1 MSTIENKEKNIKKG
15 EKGTKPLK
23 ETPDEKQV
31 KENRPAKSAKNV
43 KIRVVPLGGMNEV
56 GKNMTAVEINDE
68 IIVIDSGI
76 KFPDDEMYGIDVI
89 IPDITYLIKNKSKI
103 KGILLTHGHED
114 HIGGLPYVLKEINV
128 PVYGTRLTLGLVENK
143 LKEHTSLKNVRLQ
156 VVKQGQK
163 LKLGAFEVD
172 FIRVSHSIPDAVALA
187 INTPLGV
194 IIHSGDFKID
204 YTPIDG
210 QVMDLQAF
218 AEYGKK
224 GVLLMIADSTNA
236 ERPGHTMSESSVG
249 DTFETI
255 FRHAEGRILVASFA
269 SNVHRVQQIV
279 NAAYSNN
286 RKVAF
291 SGRSMVNISNVA
303 SDLGYLNIPKDCRVE
318 IEDIN
323 RYPDNEICVV
333 TTGSQGEPM
342 AALSRMAS
350 GDHRQMEIQPGDL
363 VIFSSSPIPGNEKSI
378 KKVINGLF
386 ERGADVIYESLAEV
400 HVSGH
405 ACQEELKLLHTLVR
419 PKYFIPAHGEFS
431 HLRQHAILAERLG
444 MSSDNIFVMDIGEVI
459 EFTAEGAAPGKK
471 VPSGVTMIDGLGVG
485 DVGNIVLRDRKML
498 AEEGLIVVVAAISR
512 ETRQLVSGPDVI
524 SRGFVYVRESE
535 ELMNKT
541 REIVRGS
548 IDKCHKKNSTEW
560 SAFKT
565 VIKDDLNNFFYQT
578 MKRSPVIL
586 PIIVEI

>member
-1 MSTIENKEKNIKKG
+1 MTTKKTKAPKN
-15 EKGTKPLK
+15 TK
-23 ETPDEKQV
+23 V
-31 KENRPAKSAKNV
+31 
-43 KIRVVPLGGMNEV
+43 RVVPLGGMNEI
-56 GKNMTAVEINDE
+56 GKNMTAIEVNDD
-68 IIVIDSGI
+68 IIVVDAGI
-76 KFPDDEMYGIDVI
+76 KFPDEEMYGIDVI
-89 IPDITYLIKNKSKI
+89 IPDITYLIKNRSRV
-103 KGILLTHGHED
+103 KGIVLTHGHED
-114 HIGGLPYVLKEINV
+114 HIGGLPYVLKELNV

-143 LKEHTSLKNVRLQ
+143 LKEHTSLKNVKLQ

-163 LKLGAFEVD
+163 IKLGHSEIE

-187 INTPLGV
+187 IDTPLGV

-224 GVLLMIADSTNA
+224 GVLLMMADSTNA

-269 SNVHRVQQIV
+269 SNVHRVQQII
-279 NAAYSNN
+279 NAAYANN

-303 SDLGYLNIPKDCRVE
+303 SDLGYLNIPKDCQIE
-318 IEDIN
+318 IEDLH

-350 GDHRQMEIQPGDL
+350 GDHRQMEIQHGDL
-363 VIFSSSPIPGNEKSI
+363 VIFSSTPIPGNEKSV
-378 KKVINGLF
+378 KKVVNSLF

-431 HLRQHAILAERLG
+431 HLRQHALLAERLG
-444 MSSDNIFVMDIGEVI
+444 MSTENIFVLDIGEVI
-459 EFTAEGAAPGKK
+459 EFTEEGAKPGKK
-471 VPSGVTMIDGLGVG
+471 VQSGMTMIDGLGIG

-498 AEEGLIVVVAAISR
+498 AEEGLIVVVVALSK

-535 ELMNKT
+535 ELMGKT
-541 REIVRGS
+541 RDIVRGS
-548 IDKCHKKNSTEW
+548 IDKCHKKNATEW
-560 SAFKT
+560 SVYKSI
-565 VIKDDLNNFFYQT
+565 IKDDLNNFFYQT

-586 PIIVEI
+586 PIIMEV

>member
-1 MSTIENKEKNIKKG
+1 MATKKPR
-15 EKGTKPLK
+15 ETK
-23 ETPDEKQV
+23 V
-31 KENRPAKSAKNV
+31 
-43 KIRVVPLGGMNEV
+43 RVIPLGGMNEI

-68 IIVIDSGI
+68 IIVIDAGI

-89 IPDITYLIKNKSKI
+89 IPDFTYLIKNKSKV
-103 KGILLTHGHED
+103 KGIFLTHGHED
-114 HIGGLPYVLKEINV
+114 HIGGLPYVLKELNV

-163 LKLGAFEVD
+163 MKVGSFEID

-210 QVMDLQAF
+210 HIMDLQSL
-218 AEYGKK
+218 AEYGQNN
-224 GVLLMIADSTNA
+224 VLLLMADSTNA
-236 ERPGHTMSESSVG
+236 ERPGHTMSESTVG
-249 DTFETI
+249 DTFETL
-255 FRHAEGRILVASFA
+255 FRHAQNRIIVASFA
-269 SNVHRVQQIV
+269 SNIHRVQQIV
-279 NAAYSNN
+279 NAAYDNN

-291 SGRSMVNISNVA
+291 IGRSMVNVVGVA
-303 SDLGYLNIPKDCRVE
+303 SELGYLNIPKDTRID
-318 IEDIN
+318 IEDLN
-323 RYPDNEICVV
+323 RYPDNEVCVV
-333 TTGSQGEPM
+333 TTGSQGETM

-350 GDHRQMEIQPGDL
+350 GEHRQMEIQPGDL
-363 VIFSSSPIPGNEKSI
+363 VIFSSSPIPGNEKGI

-386 ERGADVIYESLAEV
+386 ERGADVIYESLADV

-405 ACQEELKLLHTLVR
+405 ACQEELKLFHALVK

-431 HLRQHAILAERLG
+431 HLRSHALLAERMG
-444 MSSDNIFVMDIGEVI
+444 MSKDNIFVMDIGEVM
-459 EFTAEGAAPGKK
+459 EFTEEGAKLGKK
-471 VPSGVTMIDGLGVG
+471 VPSGMTMIDGLGVG

-498 AEEGLIVVVAAISR
+498 AEEGLIVVVVALSK

-548 IDKCHKKNSTEW
+548 LDKCQKKNATEW
-560 SAFKT
+560 SSYKN

-586 PIIVEI
+586 PIIMEV

>member
-1 MSTIENKEKNIKKG
+1 MTVKKAR
-15 EKGTKPLK
+15 ETK
-23 ETPDEKQV
+23 V
-31 KENRPAKSAKNV
+31 R
-43 KIRVVPLGGMNEV
+43 IVPLGGMNEI

-76 KFPDDEMYGIDVI
+76 KFPDEEMFGIDVI
-89 IPDITYLIKNKSKI
+89 IPDITYLIKNKSKV
-103 KGILLTHGHED
+103 KGIFLTHGHED
-114 HIGGLPYVLKEINV
+114 HIGGLPYVLKELNV

-163 LKLGAFEVD
+163 LKVGAFEID
-172 FIRVSHSIPDAVALA
+172 FIRVSHSIPDAVCLA
-187 INTPLGV
+187 ITTPLGV

-210 QVMDLQAF
+210 QIMDLQAL
-218 AEYGKK
+218 AEYGKN
-224 GVLLMIADSTNA
+224 GVLLLMADSTNA
-236 ERPGHTMSESSVG
+236 ERPGHTMSESTVG
-249 DTFETI
+249 DTFETL
-255 FRHAEGRILVASFA
+255 FRHAQNRIIVASFA
-269 SNVHRVQQIV
+269 SNIHRVQQIV
-279 NAAYSNN
+279 NAAYDNN

-291 SGRSMVNISNVA
+291 TGRSMVNVVGVA
-303 SDLGYLNIPKDCRVE
+303 SELGYLNIPKDTRIEV
-318 IEDIN
+318 EDIN
-323 RYPDNEICVV
+323 RYPDNEVCIV

-350 GDHRQMEIQPGDL
+350 GDHRQIGVQQGDL
-363 VIFSSSPIPGNEKSI
+363 IIFSSSPIPGNEKGI

-405 ACQEELKLLHTLVR
+405 ACQEELKLFHALVK

-431 HLRQHAILAERLG
+431 HLRQHALLAERMG
-444 MSSDNIFVMDIGEVI
+444 MSTDNIFVMDIGEVM
-459 EFTAEGAAPGKK
+459 EFTEEGAKPGKK
-471 VPSGVTMIDGLGVG
+471 VQSGMTMIDGLGIG

-498 AEEGLIVVVAAISR
+498 AEEGLIVVVVALSK
-512 ETRQLVSGPDVI
+512 ETRQLVSGPDII

-535 ELMNKT
+535 ELMSKT
-541 REIVRGS
+541 RDIVRGS
-548 IDKCHKKNSTEW
+548 LDKCQKKNATEW
-560 SAFKT
+560 SSYKN
-565 VIKDDLNNFFYQT
+565 VIKDDLNNYFYQT

-586 PIIVEI
+586 PIIMEV